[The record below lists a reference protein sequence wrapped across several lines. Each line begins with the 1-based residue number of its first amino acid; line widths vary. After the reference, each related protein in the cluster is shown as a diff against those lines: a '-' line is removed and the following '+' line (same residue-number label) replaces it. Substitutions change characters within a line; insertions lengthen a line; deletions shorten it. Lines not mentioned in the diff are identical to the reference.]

1 MNNALRRAMGEVM
14 RRECRLAARKPS
26 QWLQPLVFFSLVVTL
41 FPLSLS
47 PSPDLLKTLAPGV
60 LWVAALLSSTL
71 SLERLFANDFEEG
84 VLEQW
89 VLSPHPLWVLIACKI
104 AVHWFFSGVTLMLL
118 APLAAMSLAIPSSAV
133 GVVMGSLALGTV
145 CLSLLGAIGAALT
158 LSARRSSSLLS
169 LITLPMALPIL
180 IFGARAMDLASQ
192 GQDTAGALWLLGS
205 LCVLSVSL
213 ALPAVTAAVRIAM
226 E

>member
-1 MNNALRRAMGEVM
+1 
-14 RRECRLAARKPS
+14 
-26 QWLQPLVFFSLVVTL
+26 
-41 FPLSLS
+41 
-47 PSPDLLKTLAPGV
+47 
-60 LWVAALLSSTL
+60 
-71 SLERLFANDFEEG
+71 
-84 VLEQW
+84 
-89 VLSPHPLWVLIACKI
+89 
-104 AVHWFFSGVTLMLL
+104 
-118 APLAAMSLAIPSSAV
+118 
-133 GVVMGSLALGTV
+133 VMGSLALGTL